1 MQMTLTINC
10 TTLRNNHTN
19 MHKNSVVIFK
29 QKKNNERNLKMENE
43 ITQAKFNFR
52 VQKLV
57 SGSTFHRY
65 YFTSA
70 ATNLLLAG

>member
-29 QKKNNERNLKMENE
+29 QKKKNNERNLKMENE
-43 ITQAKFNFR
+43 ITQAKCNQFQSTEVGFR
-52 VQKLV
+52 
-57 SGSTFHRY
+57 
-65 YFTSA
+65 
-70 ATNLLLAG
+70 